1 MSTEIFEQTFQVTEP
16 ARLKLSNIRGSVEI
30 QAGDSGTIHVHA
42 TKHNGSSKQT
52 TIEMSQ
58 AEDGSVLVE
67 TREAEGYRLFNL
79 ASPAKVDYIVS
90 VPPACKLS
98 VSCVSSS
105 LSIRGVNG
113 ECTFKTVSG
122 SMDLHELAGPF
133 KINSVSGDISGAELS
148 GALDLDT
155 VSGDVRLS
163 KSNLP
168 AVRGSTVSGNLFLQT
183 ALGAGPY
190 KLNSVSGDVNF
201 FVPVETACTIELRAV
216 SGRITST
223 LPLTGHSRRGGSS
236 TAVVQGGG
244 VEVRLSSVSGDLW
257 IGQIGEEAGRSSAET
272 ATPPVPPEPSIT
284 PEPPISPA
292 LPVPPVP
299 PAPPASPPERL
310 TTAEIL
316 AMVER
321 GELSVDEAI
330 HRMQG

>member
-1 MSTEIFEQTFQVTEP
+1 MSTEIFEQTFQVAEP

-30 QAGDSGTIHVHA
+30 HAGEPGTIHVHA
-42 TKHNGSSKQT
+42 TRHNGSDKQT

-58 AEDGSVLVE
+58 AEDGSVVVE
-67 TREAEGYRLFNL
+67 TREPEGWRLFNF
-79 ASPAKVDYIVS
+79 SSSAKVDYTVS

-105 LSIRGVNG
+105 LSIRGVSG
-113 ECTFKTVSG
+113 VCTLKTVSG
-122 SMDLHELAGPF
+122 SMDLNMLAGPF
-133 KINSVSGDISGAELS
+133 KINSVSGDISGAGLS
-148 GALDLDT
+148 GALELDT

-163 KSNLP
+163 ESDVP
-168 AVRGSTVSGNLFLQT
+168 SVHGSTVSGNLNLQT

-190 KLNSVSGDVNF
+190 KLNSVSGDVSF
-201 FVPVETACTIELRAV
+201 IVPADTACTIELRAV

-223 LPLTGHSRRGGSS
+223 LPLTAHTRRGGSS

-244 VEVRLSSVSGDLW
+244 VEVKLSSVSGDLW
-257 IGQIGEEAGRSSAET
+257 IGQMGEEPGKAVAEP
-272 ATPPVPPEPSIT
+272 AVPPVPPEPAV
-284 PEPPISPA
+284 P
-292 LPVPPVP
+292 PVPPVP
-299 PAPPASPPERL
+299 PVSRPERL